1 MLPPMEGT
9 MGATTILVIVLAV
22 VVFGGMAAMLIY
34 INTEPKKGSKERP
47 KGRNRLRSFKA
58 SALLALQS

>member
-47 KGRNRLRSFKA
+47 KGEK
-58 SALLALQS
+58 